1 MAEQDRLQLVGSV
14 LASVADTE
22 SARFARTLGTALS
35 QLERQLLG
43 LVQQARAGKPGA
55 LAKVGRLLQ
64 LRRELRTALT
74 TSGYRRLVERAS
86 LDAVER
92 MAQAVA
98 SRRAVTGAA
107 SLGRVTGARLTALAR
122 LMAADLLGLG
132 DAAAARLWRA
142 VALAIYGN
150 APEPAILA
158 ALATELDTTRA
169 QVQSLFDTQVSIVGR
184 QIVAEAD
191 PPEPAQAYLYVGPV
205 DGRVRPFCREQLGL
219 VYTKD
224 RIDALDNGQLPNVF
238 LTGGGYNCRH
248 SFLAVS
254 DPELVALANTGQR
267 APGYAE
273 RIAAAETVRSTRRRA
288 A

>member
-122 LMAADLLGLG
+122 LMAADLLGLKPQTL
-132 DAAAARLWRA
+132 RKWR
-142 VALAIYGN
+142 V
-150 APEPAILA
+150 
-158 ALATELDTTRA
+158 
-169 QVQSLFDTQVSIVGR
+169 
-184 QIVAEAD
+184 
-191 PPEPAQAYLYVGPV
+191 
-205 DGRVRPFCREQLGL
+205 
-219 VYTKD
+219 
-224 RIDALDNGQLPNVF
+224 
-238 LTGGGYNCRH
+238 TGGGPPYVR
-248 SFLAVS
+248 LGGR
-254 DPELVALANTGQR
+254 VAYRR
-267 APGYAE
+267 ADVDAW
-273 RIAAAETVRSTRRRA
+273 IADRTFTSTAAETVSRSPA
-288 A
+288 